1 MTPLD
6 DPRPFAEVL
15 ADWITRHGTVYA
27 VSDGRILS
35 AKRQSVANWLE
46 GKPCL
51 YEREVRAL
59 MTLTDR
65 PIVPEPPVKPST
77 GPTGSLGDENHS
89 PPPNAQ

>member
-15 ADWITRHGTVYA
+15 ADWIGRHGGSAYG

-35 AKRQSVANWLE
+35 ARRQTVSNWLA
-46 GKPCL
+46 GGPCP

-59 MTLTDR
+59 MTMADR
-65 PIVPEPPVKPST
+65 EAGAIPKNMRGAGNPP
-77 GPTGSLGDENHS
+77 
-89 PPPNAQ
+89 